1 MPRFSAAVAL
11 APSCVAENALVAL
24 HRKLSNVA
32 QVVARDALLGEAPLL
47 CNALNMVVS
56 LHIAISCE
64 HGRLVRGNDHLSVE
78 LVVQNSL
85 RNRLAI
91 VGAVTDR
98 GLKRGDNLGE

>member
-1 MPRFSAAVAL
+1 
-11 APSCVAENALVAL
+11 L
-24 HRKLSNVA
+24 HRKLGIVA

-91 VGAVTDR
+91 VGAVTDSSATAEGSPTSGVVNSQAR
-98 GLKRGDNLGE
+98 T